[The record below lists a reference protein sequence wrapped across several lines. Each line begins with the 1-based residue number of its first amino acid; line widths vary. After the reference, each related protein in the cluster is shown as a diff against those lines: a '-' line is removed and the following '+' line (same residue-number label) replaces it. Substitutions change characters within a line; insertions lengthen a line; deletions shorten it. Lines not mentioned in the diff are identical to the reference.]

1 MSMIFEDETAETEA
15 ERTRDFSG
23 FLPKIRRRNP
33 NARLKSKSASRQR
46 GCGSILI

>member
-23 FLPKIRRRNP
+23 ISSQDPQAD
-33 NARLKSKSASRQR
+33 ARLKSKSASRQR